1 VFTRL
6 GHVVG
11 VIRSHPRRQTPAR
24 PTRPRGRSASL
35 ALALTALAAAAA
47 GVLLPAT
54 AAGAHGFS
62 SVVYADATTAPDGG
76 VRTTLDLE
84 YDLLV
89 ASAAEKQ
96 KDQGLFDQ
104 GMDLFQTGEEA
115 TAMND
120 HADTVVAYVTDR
132 FTVSAG
138 GEPCAPSRAGDITVH
153 ERDSVP
159 YATLVLDF
167 ACADGGHAAGHEL
180 RSGLFPDSEDYVRD
194 TKTIV
199 TYDLD
204 GKDGSAALDAAHPS
218 FSTEQTGGER
228 FGEFFLLGAEHLLGG
243 IDHILFLLALIV
255 GSRRLRDVVLAAT
268 TFTVAHSIT
277 FLLAALGFVTV
288 PAAVVEPVIALSIAV
303 VAAWY
308 LWSVRRRVTMSPAEL
323 ALDVRPTPSG
333 SLGLDRADWL
343 RLGVVFLFGLVHG
356 LGFAS
361 ALGIDEPWSW
371 TLLWSLLIFNVGI
384 EAVQL
389 GIIAVVFPLLVLLRR
404 RAPRVGLWVG
414 IAVAAVVTAVA
425 LFWFVGRV
433 LGLEWG

>member
-1 VFTRL
+1 M
-6 GHVVG
+6 
-11 VIRSHPRRQTPAR
+11 IRSRPPRQNPAHPLRT
-24 PTRPRGRSASL
+24 RGRSASL
-35 ALALTALAAAAA
+35 AVAVAALAAAVA

-54 AAGAHGFS
+54 AASAHGFS
-62 SVVYADATTAPDGG
+62 SVVYVDAQSGPGG
-76 VRTTLDLE
+76 EVRTTLDLE

-89 ASAAEKQ
+89 ASAAEKE

-153 ERDSVP
+153 ERDAVP

-167 ACADGGHAAGHEL
+167 ACADTGHATGHEL

-308 LWSVRRRVTMSPAEL
+308 LWTVRRRVTMSPAEL
-323 ALDVRPTPSG
+323 AIDVRPTSSG
-333 SLGLDRADWL
+333 PLGLDRADWL

-389 GIIAVVFPLLVLLRR
+389 GIIAVVFPLLVLLRK

-425 LFWFVGRV
+425 LFWFVAACWASNGGDLPLASTR
-433 LGLEWG
+433 

>member
-1 VFTRL
+1 MAGL
-6 GHVVG
+6 
-11 VIRSHPRRQTPAR
+11 
-24 PTRPRGRSASL
+24 
-35 ALALTALAAAAA
+35 A
-47 GVLLPAT
+47 GVLLPA
-54 AAGAHGFS
+54 AAAEAHGFS
-62 SVVYADATTAPDGG
+62 SVVYVDASAAPDGA

-89 ASAAEKQ
+89 VSAAENE
-96 KDQGLFDQ
+96 KDQALFEQ
-104 GMDLFQTGEEA
+104 GMDLFETGEEA
-115 TAMND
+115 TAMNA
-120 HADTVVAYVTDR
+120 HADTVVAYVTKR
-132 FTVSAG
+132 FTVSSG
-138 GEPCAPSRAGDITVH
+138 GEACEPRRAGDITVH
-153 ERDSVP
+153 ERDGVP
-159 YATLVLDF
+159 YATLVLDH
-167 ACADGGHAAGHEL
+167 ACADAGHAAGHEL
-180 RSGLFPDSEDYVRD
+180 RSGLFPDAEDYVKD

-204 GKDGSAALDAAHPS
+204 DKEGSAALDAAHPA
-218 FSTEQTGGER
+218 FSTEQTGSER
-228 FGEFFLLGAEHLLGG
+228 FGEFFLLGAEHLLTG

-277 FLLAALGFVTV
+277 FLLAALGLVTV

-308 LWSVRRRVTMSPAEL
+308 LWTVRRRITMSPAEL
-323 ALDVRPTPSG
+323 ALAEPRTPTGP
-333 SLGLDRADWL
+333 LGLGRADWL
-343 RLGVVFLFGLVHG
+343 RLAVVFLFGLVHG

-371 TLLWSLLIFNVGI
+371 TLLWSLLVFNVGI

-389 GIIAVVFPLLVLLRR
+389 AIIAVVFPLLLLLRR

-414 IAVAAVVTAVA
+414 IVVAAVVTAVA

-433 LGLEWG
+433 LGRAWG